1 MYGRS
6 DGDVVRQW
14 HDIAIALCRVRAAC
28 VDHELHVWDAG
39 SHRGFLEVAPEDAE
53 RTAEVRRFA
62 ERCGSERQEVGR

>member
-1 MYGRS
+1 M
-6 DGDVVRQW
+6 RQW
-14 HDIAIALCRVRAAC
+14 HDITIALRRVRAAC
-28 VDHELHVWDAG
+28 VDHELQLWDAG

>member
-1 MYGRS
+1 
-6 DGDVVRQW
+6 V
-14 HDIAIALCRVRAAC
+14 